1 MERSRKMVRNRSSQ
15 GIAEKM
21 NNPRKIAILEGGS
34 SPEAEV
40 SRSSASQV
48 FEALDSLGYQA
59 ETFEIG
65 HRELAQRILDFD
77 PDVAFPA
84 LHGPTGEDGTIQGF
98 LEILGIPYVGS
109 GVRGS
114 ALAMDKHISKKIF
127 SELDIPNAKA
137 MLVKNLPD
145 PIEPFIQEVAKSLGE
160 RVVVKPVN
168 QGSAL
173 GVEIL
178 SDLDKLG
185 GTLSKS
191 LQYGD
196 CLIEQFF
203 AGKEIT
209 VGILEIGEDV
219 KPHPVIEVVTPE
231 NQWYDF
237 SNRYGENLSKHI
249 VPALLPEKLSTHL
262 QKLALS
268 AHQALGLQDLSRS
281 DFIVGEDEE
290 IILLEVNTLPGMTKT
305 SLYPDGA
312 RFLGYEFPALIELL
326 IVQAYNRR

>member
-1 MERSRKMVRNRSSQ
+1 
-15 GIAEKM
+15 M
-21 NNPRKIAILEGGS
+21 NKPKKIAILEGGS

-48 FEALDSLGYQA
+48 FKALDSLGYQA

-65 HRELAQRILDFD
+65 HRKLAQRIANFD

-84 LHGPTGEDGTIQGF
+84 LHGPIGEDGTIQGF
-98 LEILGIPYVGS
+98 LEVLGIPYVGS

-114 ALAMDKHISKKIF
+114 ALAMDKHVSKKIF
-127 SELDIPNAKA
+127 SELNIPNAKA
-137 MLVKNLPD
+137 MLIKNLPD
-145 PIEPFIQEVAKSLGE
+145 PIEPFIQKVAKSLGE

-178 SDLDKLG
+178 SDLNKLEL
-185 GTLSKS
+185 TLNKS
-191 LQYGD
+191 MHYGD

-209 VGILEIGEDV
+209 VGVLEILEDV

-231 NQWYDF
+231 NQWYDYT
-237 SNRYGENLSKHI
+237 NRYSENSSKHI
-249 VPALLPEKLSTHL
+249 IPALLPEKLSTHL
-262 QKLALS
+262 QELALS
-268 AHQALGLQDLSRS
+268 AHQALGLRDLSRA
-281 DFIVGEDEE
+281 DFIVNEDEE

-326 IVQAYNRR
+326 IIQAYNRK

>member
-1 MERSRKMVRNRSSQ
+1 MSQ
-15 GIAEKM
+15 PK
-21 NNPRKIAILEGGS
+21 KIAILKGGD
-34 SPEAEV
+34 SPEAEI

-48 FEALDSLGYQA
+48 FEALDSLGYHA
-59 ETFEIG
+59 ELFEIG
-65 HRELAQRILDFD
+65 DRQLAEQINRFD

-98 LEILGIPYVGS
+98 LEILEIPYVGS

-114 ALAMDKHISKKIF
+114 ALAMDKHMSKKIF
-127 SELDIPNAKA
+127 TELNIPNAKA
-137 MLVKNLPD
+137 ILIKQTPKPV
-145 PIEPFIQEVAKSLGE
+145 EPFIEEIRETLGE
-160 RVVVKPVN
+160 QVVVKPVN

-178 SDLDKLG
+178 GDLKNLEQKLHD
-185 GTLSKS
+185 S

-209 VGILEIGEDV
+209 VGILEIADSV

-237 SNRYGENLSKHI
+237 TNRYGENLSEHVI
-249 VPALLPEKLSTHL
+249 PALLPEKLSLHL
-262 QKLALS
+262 QGLALS
-268 AHQALGLQDLSRS
+268 AHQALGLRDLSRA

-312 RFLGYEFPALIELL
+312 RHLGYDFPALIELL
-326 IVQAYNRR
+326 VNRAYNRR